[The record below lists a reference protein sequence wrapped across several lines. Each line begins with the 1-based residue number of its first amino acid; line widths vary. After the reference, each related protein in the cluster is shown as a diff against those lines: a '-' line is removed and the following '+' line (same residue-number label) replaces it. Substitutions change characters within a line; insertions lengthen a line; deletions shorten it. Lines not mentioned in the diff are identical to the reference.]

1 MEQDNPVS
9 QVPISD
15 WTLATQTRPFE
26 RRVYLFRCASCE
38 TPQSADAET
47 GRGWDHASDDRGTSN
62 R

>member
-1 MEQDNPVS
+1 MDQDDPVS
-9 QVPISD
+9 QVPTGD

-38 TPQSADAET
+38 TPQSADADT
-47 GRGWDHASDDRGTSN
+47 SRGWEDAHDDRGSSN

>member
-1 MEQDNPVS
+1 MEQDDPVS
-9 QVPISD
+9 QVSMSD

-38 TPQSADAET
+38 TPQSVAAET
-47 GRGWDHASDDRGTSN
+47 PCGWDDARDDREPSN